1 MSQIEVPSSL
11 FAPLNSD
18 ACPSKIPRVEDES
31 LDLSNL
37 EREPGL
43 CKQIYEYLVNMR
55 DEIRRAYIKVVP
67 YQPIF
72 LEYTASN
79 SKKHPHPNS
88 LHNNAQ
94 RAYVDLMNQTQ
105 HIEVSFNRQTTH
117 QIATNC
123 LRLKTSVDVVRWLS
137 FKGYT
142 SSTIQKKILQTY
154 ANRVRNVIREEIGD
168 RKFNIIMDNDFFYIV
183 HVKDTASLTLKNEIF
198 NVLLQHSFDIQNI
211 QGQGYDGAS
220 NLALVVA
227 AREVVEVHQ
236 FFKDFTLQHPG
247 ETRWSSHLN
256 SITSLL
262 KIFKYSKFIFILH
275 MMNEVLGVTD
285 NLCQALQSCSQD
297 ELDFSNMNAQ
307 YIVSCS
313 RNKKEDVTVKHH
325 YRVNIL
331 FATIDTQLQE
341 LKSKFNE
348 HVVELLILTTI
359 SDPNEF
365 FKLFDIDKIYILVNK
380 FYQKDFSQQEKERLP
395 YRLKHY
401 ELDVC
406 KHLDLRK
413 ISTLSELC
421 KSLVES
427 GKLVM
432 YPLVDRLI
440 RLLLTLL
447 VSTAFSEHA
456 FSTMKIVKTRLSSK
470 MEDDFLSSLVV
481 YIEKEI
487 VEKIDV
493 NKIINDFSEVKDR
506 KVQFK

>member
-1 MSQIEVPSSL
+1 MGK
-11 FAPLNSD
+11 D
-18 ACPSKIPRVEDES
+18 
-31 LDLSNL
+31 
-37 EREPGL
+37 
-43 CKQIYEYLVNMR
+43 
-55 DEIRRAYIKVVP
+55 
-67 YQPIF
+67 
-72 LEYTASN
+72 
-79 SKKHPHPNS
+79 PNS

-137 FKGYT
+137 FQGYT

-220 NLALVVA
+220 NLEKWLKCINSLKTCMILLTLLLLLSNGTMNYKKAQAIEITRLVSINN
-227 AREVVEVHQ
+227 
-236 FFKDFTLQHPG
+236 TLQHPG

-297 ELDFSNMNAQ
+297 ELDFPNMNAQ

-325 YRVNIL
+325 YR
-331 FATIDTQLQE
+331 LQE

-365 FKLFDIDKIYILVNK
+365 FKLFDIDKIYIL
-380 FYQKDFSQQEKERLP
+380 KERLP

-487 VEKIDV
+487 VEKFDV

>member
-1 MSQIEVPSSL
+1 MGK
-11 FAPLNSD
+11 D
-18 ACPSKIPRVEDES
+18 
-31 LDLSNL
+31 
-37 EREPGL
+37 
-43 CKQIYEYLVNMR
+43 
-55 DEIRRAYIKVVP
+55 
-67 YQPIF
+67 
-72 LEYTASN
+72 
-79 SKKHPHPNS
+79 PNS

-137 FKGYT
+137 FQGYT

-220 NLALVVA
+220 NLEKWLKCINSLKTCMILLTLLLLLSNGTMNYKKAQAIEITRLVSINN
-227 AREVVEVHQ
+227 
-236 FFKDFTLQHPG
+236 TLQHPG

-297 ELDFSNMNAQ
+297 ELDFPNMNAQ

-313 RNKKEDVTVKHH
+313 CNKKEDVTVKHH

-348 HVVELLILTTI
+348 HV
-359 SDPNEF
+359 F

-487 VEKIDV
+487 VEKFDV

>member
-55 DEIRRAYIKVVP
+55 DEIRRAYIKVGP

-79 SKKHPHPNS
+79 SKKHP
-88 LHNNAQ
+88 L
-94 RAYVDLMNQTQ
+94 
-105 HIEVSFNRQTTH
+105 
-117 QIATNC
+117 
-123 LRLKTSVDVVRWLS
+123 
-137 FKGYT
+137 
-142 SSTIQKKILQTY
+142 
-154 ANRVRNVIREEIGD
+154 
-168 RKFNIIMDNDFFYIV
+168 
-183 HVKDTASLTLKNEIF
+183 
-198 NVLLQHSFDIQNI
+198 
-211 QGQGYDGAS
+211 
-220 NLALVVA
+220 
-227 AREVVEVHQ
+227 HQ
-236 FFKDFTLQHPG
+236 FFKDLYDIINITSASFKWHNELQKISINKLATGTGMNQISTLQHPG

-256 SITSLL
+256 SITRDAHNAYNR
-262 KIFKYSKFIFILH
+262 FKYSKFIFILH

-297 ELDFSNMNAQ
+297 VLNAMSLVLTTKYLIQKLRDDGWNELLKNELDFPNMNAQ

-447 VSTAFSEHA
+447 VSTAFPEHA

-487 VEKIDV
+487 VEKFDV
-493 NKIINDFSEVKDR
+493 NTIINDFSEVKDR